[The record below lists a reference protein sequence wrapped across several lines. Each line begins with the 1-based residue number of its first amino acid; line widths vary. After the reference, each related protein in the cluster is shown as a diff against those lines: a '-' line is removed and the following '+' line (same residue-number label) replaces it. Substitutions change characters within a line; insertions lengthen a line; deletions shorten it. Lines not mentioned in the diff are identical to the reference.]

1 MSTTETFSAKS
12 KSNVVKKLSSSK
24 WLDPEEPQVILY
36 QGMRNSGKGVAVDAT
51 AEKLYNEGILILHL
65 WGARSFENLYWAINK
80 NCGDH
85 FSKMK
90 DVMNYYFGKF
100 AKPPIQ
106 IGKIPEFEKYQG
118 ILEDSKFIRFIEKD
132 GRKFVEAT
140 EKGISFLK
148 GNELHCK
155 CSKAYP
161 IVWLVPDY
169 IEVNQESLDRFNGVL
184 WKDFDEYKQYNSE
197 ITTEQKRLLLEG
209 KLAKP
214 EYLRPKALIKVA
226 QFTTPSSAN
235 RTEIFKN
242 EFTKIVLD
250 ARKESRIVVMNP
262 AIFEGQVD
270 KFETLTAIIKMI
282 QFLMNKSGHFT
293 PLKESDVGKE
303 RKYWTKK
310 QKSHHKVAIVINEL
324 RSVAPSSK
332 LSGEA
337 KAGLSKKAIF
347 DFIPEARHFKT
358 WFLGDYQNP
367 QDLYDGVRHQANL
380 VIIKRASKNI
390 LGEDWRWLFDKVQ
403 KDRLGFAKRFG
414 ISKQIE
420 NIGQLKFYES
430 RYPKL
435 KKYLDDRRPAPDNL
449 PDNVGYVTYVNN
461 EFRRETIGMPK
472 FHHKQSTED
481 FINDTGIH
489 WKTVENKK
497 PTESKTLTK
506 SEQKKSVQAKK
517 QIKDDICKKIQVWR
531 EKEQKSWEL
540 IKDELTLQESEGII
554 PDMGFSTKTTV
565 YLSNFYGTWKKK
577 QTA

>member
-12 KSNVVKKLSSSK
+12 KTNVVKKLSSSK
-24 WLDPEEPQVILY
+24 WLDFEEPQVILY

-51 AEKLYNEGILILHL
+51 AEKLYNEGLLILHL

-80 NCGDH
+80 NCGEH
-85 FSKMK
+85 FDKMK
-90 DVMNYYFGKF
+90 SVLNYYFDRK
-100 AKPPIQ
+100 IQ
-106 IGKIPEFEKYQG
+106 PTKIPEHDKYQG
-118 ILEDSKFIRFIEKD
+118 ILEDSKFI
-132 GRKFVEAT
+132 KFYMKGNQKVVEAT
-140 EKGISFLK
+140 EKGISLFQ

-169 IEVNQESLDRFNGVL
+169 IEVDQESLDRFNDAY
-184 WKDFDEYKQYNSE
+184 WHDFEEYKQYNSD
-197 ITTEQKRLLLEG
+197 ITIEEKQLLLDG
-209 KLAKP
+209 KLLKP
-214 EYLRPKALIKVA
+214 EYLRPKALIKVR

-242 EFTKIVLD
+242 EFTKIILD

-310 QKSHHKVAIVINEL
+310 QKSHHKIAIVINEL

-380 VIIKRASKNI
+380 VIIKRASRNI
-390 LGEDWRWLFDKVQ
+390 LGDDWRWLFDKVE

-414 ISKQIE
+414 GFAKQIE

-430 RYPKL
+430 KSPRL

-506 SEQKKSVQAKK
+506 TEQKKSIQAKK
-517 QIKDDICKKIQVWR
+517 QIKEDILKKIEVWR
-531 EKEQKSWEL
+531 VKEQKGWDIIKEEL
-540 IKDELTLQESEGII
+540 VEQEAQGVIQ
-554 PDMGFSTKTTV
+554 DMGFSNKTTA
-565 YLSNFYGTWKKK
+565 YLSNWYGTWKKK
-577 QTA
+577 QTE